1 MRLRCCVLSLR
12 RAGRWAFPT
21 SGGVEGTWF
30 ASACLTSSFTF
41 ENGVNDASVN
51 GTCKTSYSSAFPQGD
66 ATGTKSVGCTR
77 YFCSEVTSPALSCHL
92 CPLTNRSGS
101 RRVIAK
107 ISTVSSSQWLSWD
120 QACPDTIQFDAP
132 TESLT
137 IFAARFQFD
146 IEGIYWTTLTLK
158 SLAVN

>member
-51 GTCKTSYSSAFPQGD
+51 GTCKTSYSTAFPQGD

-77 YFCSEVTSPALSCHL
+77 YYCSEVTSPALSCHL

-101 RRVIAK
+101 RRVISK
-107 ISTVSSSQWLSWD
+107 ISAVSSSQWLSWD

-137 IFAARFQFD
+137 IFAARFQLD